1 MARVR
6 NIKTY
11 TMCTALN
18 IYELLGYGDDLCE
31 FFWRYQIYEILL
43 PLCCLHVSNLIYNF
57 CESCAY
63 IDVRPKVS
71 MKCVGLPGLE
81 VNFWQLG
88 TKRRPIFVYFKI
100 LRLENVNRPSKLVGT
115 F

>member
-18 IYELLGYGDDLCE
+18 IYELIGYGDDLCE
-31 FFWRYQIYEILL
+31 FFLRYQIYEILL

-88 TKRRPIFVYFKI
+88 TKEDQFLCI
-100 LRLENVNRPSKLVGT
+100 LRLKHVNRPSKLVEVLN